1 SLSAVLGGE
10 PPAERH
16 DADGGQERQERAA
29 GRDVLDH
36 AGETAV
42 AQNHLARHVAENAA
56 TDPDDPGEAVH
67 QHGEEATAPDDDRQ
81 READAEDDEKEI
93 AVGGG
98 GDGEHVVQAH
108 DRVGDDDDPDRLS
121 ERAALADVA
130 LGPGLLAD
138 ELERDPE
145 EHETA
150 QELQQGDTE
159 EERRD
164 RDERDAQAHRS
175 RRPPDPAPELL
186 ALGQRAHGE
195 RDDQR
200 VVAGQREIDDH
211 DTEEPGPELGVHE
224 EQHTSLHQRLEHRDQ
239 DAAHDQERD
248 GDRQAFVTVHSH
260 LVSPYEMDGRDAPP
274 GGGSGQETGGMTKL
288 VVVERRGGRV
298 QRGARRRMERR

>member
-1 SLSAVLGGE
+1 
-10 PPAERH
+10 
-16 DADGGQERQERAA
+16 
-29 GRDVLDH
+29 
-36 AGETAV
+36 
-42 AQNHLARHVAENAA
+42 AENAA

-138 ELERDPE
+138 ELELDPE

-164 RDERDAQAHRS
+164 RDEGDAQAHRS
-175 RRPPDPAPELL
+175 RGPPDSPPELL
-186 ALGQRAHGE
+186 APRQRAHGE
-195 RDDQR
+195 GDDQR
-200 VVAGQREIDDH
+200 VVAGQREVDDH
-211 DTEEPGPELGVHE
+211 DAEEPGPELWIHKE
-224 EQHTSLHQRLEHRDQ
+224 KHTSFHQRLEDRDQ
-239 DAAHDQERD
+239 HAAHDQERD
-248 GDRQAFVTVHSH
+248 GDGQAFITVHSH
-260 LVSPYEMDGRDAPP
+260 LVSPRGMDERDAPP
-274 GGGSGQETGGMTKL
+274 AGGADQETDGMTGL
-288 VVVERRGGRV
+288 VW
-298 QRGARRRMERR
+298 